1 MSECFSCH
9 LFKCHWGRVSK
20 RWGTPRVLPFFPHP
34 LSRAHRPSPP
44 QSGRPGVRACRV
56 RTGREPRLLTA
67 WFAKRVVVVGGWLS
81 GAPPARFLGSPPRQA
96 TECSVSRGS
105 QDYKRLL
112 VPEASF

>member
-1 MSECFSCH
+1 M
-9 LFKCHWGRVSK
+9 
-20 RWGTPRVLPFFPHP
+20 
-34 LSRAHRPSPP
+34 
-44 QSGRPGVRACRV
+44 
-56 RTGREPRLLTA
+56 LTA

-112 VPEASF
+112 VPEASS